1 MQTSQDLINA
11 TDLAA
16 IVGRTDKGFTDG
28 VCSSYLTYYDQHRGQ
43 PLTDLEVYAFLAHNI
58 ADSSG
63 SATFN
68 AGYCMGWV
76 EALLED
82 RRVLR

>member
-1 MQTSQDLINA
+1 MQTTRDFTEA
-11 TDLAA
+11 TGLAA
-16 IVGRTDKGFTDG
+16 IVTRTDKGFTDG
-28 VCSSYLTYYDQHRGQ
+28 VCSGYQTYYDQHKGQ

-68 AGYCMGWV
+68 AGYCTGWV

-82 RRVLR
+82 RKVLR